1 MQGIDLGKRILFVGP
16 IWSGGTSLQR
26 MKALGDLGHI
36 VIGLNTEPQEVRK
49 IQRRLLSRI
58 QGKLY
63 RLGWECDSHGKDLA
77 GINVR
82 ILDHFRKSTWDI
94 LWIEKGLTILR
105 ETLHAVRELQKGCVI
120 VGYSPDDM
128 AARHNQSSQ
137 FLGGL
142 NLYDLYVTT
151 KSYGVAELKALGC
164 PHVMF
169 CGNAYD
175 PHCHKPVQL
184 SEGERK
190 SLGGAVGFIGAFE
203 SERAESM
210 YRLARAGFKVRIW
223 GMGWERC
230 RIRHEKLTLEHK
242 PLWGDD
248 YAKAICAFDINLC
261 FLRKINRDLQT
272 TRSVEIP
279 ACGAFMLA
287 ERTEEHLDLF
297 TEKVEAEFFS
307 SDEELIRK
315 VEFYLEN
322 QEKRKRIAAAGR
334 ERCINTGYS
343 NHDRLKKVLTAIG
356 TIQTG
361 DV

>member
-1 MQGIDLGKRILFVGP
+1 MR
-16 IWSGGTSLQR
+16 
-26 MKALGDLGHI
+26 ALEDLGHI
-36 VIGLNTEPQEVRK
+36 VVGLDTDPPDVRK
-49 IQRRLLSRI
+49 TQFGLLRRI

-63 RLGWECDSHGKDLA
+63 RLGWECDAPGKDLA
-77 GINVR
+77 GVNVK
-82 ILDHFRKSTWDI
+82 ILDHFQGNGWDI

-105 ETLHAVRELQKGCVI
+105 ETLRAVRELQKDCVI

-164 PHVMF
+164 RQVLF

-203 SERAESM
+203 FERAESM
-210 YRLARAGFKVRIW
+210 YRLARTGFPIRIW
-223 GMGWERC
+223 GTGWERC
-230 RIRHEKLTLEHK
+230 RLRHPNLIVEHK
-242 PLWGDD
+242 PLWGDN

-287 ERTEEHLDLF
+287 ERTEEHLSLF
-297 TEKVEAEFFS
+297 EEGKEAEFFGS
-307 SDEELIRK
+307 TGELIEK
-315 VEFYLEN
+315 VRYYLAN
-322 QEKRKRIAAAGR
+322 PSLRQNIAAAGR
-334 ERCINTGYS
+334 QRCIRS
-343 NHDRLKKVLTAIG
+343 
-356 TIQTG
+356 G
-361 DV
+361 DDYPSRMRWMLEQV